1 MSSYIFCAR
10 TRQDLRAQ
18 TDAGIQRSHQVEYG
32 VYETTA
38 LMSLIRTYCYVSYCR
53 KEDADEAVRR
63 LHDYEVRPGY
73 FLAVTKSVDNRKLVI
88 KPNPAL
94 APNVREEDVREE
106 LRQQLEGIVGVRFI
120 SSRWMEVEFESH
132 KRAALAR
139 RIIVPGSLT
148 IFQGTLI
155 TQVGKWRA
163 MIFQVWQY
171 SGFDLER

>member
-1 MSSYIFCAR
+1 M
-10 TRQDLRAQ
+10 
-18 TDAGIQRSHQVEYG
+18 YG
-32 VYETTA
+32 TTT

-73 FLAVTKSVDNRKLVI
+73 SLAVKKSVDNRRLVI
-88 KPNPAL
+88 KPSPAL
-94 APNVREEDVREE
+94 AAIVTEEKVREE
-106 LRQQLEGIVGVRFI
+106 LKQQLEGIVGVRFI
-120 SSRWMEVEFESH
+120 SSLWMEVEFESH
-132 KRAALAR
+132 KMAALAR
-139 RIIVPGSLT
+139 GIIVPGSLT

-171 SGFDLER
+171 SGFDLEC

>member
-1 MSSYIFCAR
+1 M
-10 TRQDLRAQ
+10 
-18 TDAGIQRSHQVEYG
+18 YG
-32 VYETTA
+32 TTT

-73 FLAVTKSVDNRKLVI
+73 YLAVTKSVDNRKLVI

-94 APNVREEDVREE
+94 AASVTEEEVREE

-132 KRAALAR
+132 KMAALAR
-139 RIIVPGSLT
+139 GIIVPGSLT
-148 IFQGTLI
+148 IFQTTQI
-155 TQVGKWRA
+155 SQVGKRRA
-163 MIFQVWQY
+163 KFNWNANIPVWNEIK
-171 SGFDLER
+171 SAIMFG